1 VARIGLRMMPP
12 FPCPLTSVQRV
23 FPSTAPC
30 APLAGTSREW
40 FHAFVGDSLSTCRPL
55 RPREA
60 LRLLAP
66 SSFADDVGLRPV
78 GMVSALP
85 TAPTLRFS
93 RGVLFRGLTTVRSRY
108 DLSICSPPCRSWPG
122 FHGANGDF
130 SRAARDHS
138 SRTLPWYHGPTG
150 CIYQLSYRLF

>member
-1 VARIGLRMMPP
+1 MPP
-12 FPCPLTSVQRV
+12 NIRTAGFPEYGPMR
-23 FPSTAPC
+23 
-30 APLAGTSREW
+30 PLAGTSREW

-108 DLSICSPPCRSWPG
+108 DLSICSPPV
-122 FHGANGDF
+122 GADQVFTEPTGIF
-130 SRAARDHS
+130 LGPRVTIRVPHS
-138 SRTLPWYHGPTG
+138 SVAPRTHWLYLSTKLPF
-150 CIYQLSYRLF
+150 ILK

>member
-1 VARIGLRMMPP
+1 MP
-12 FPCPLTSVQRV
+12 PLTSVQRV
-23 FPSTAPC
+23 SPSTAPC

-93 RGVLFRGLTTVRSRY
+93 WGVLFRGLTAVRSRY
-108 DLSICSPPCRSWPG
+108 DLSIWSPPSELTRFSPSQRG
-122 FHGANGDF
+122 FF
-130 SRAARDHS
+130 SGRARPFVPHS
-138 SRTLPWYHGPTG
+138 SVAPRTHWVYPST
-150 CIYQLSYRLF
+150 RLLFILK